1 MTGTDQRF
9 LFSDIDLARRLERA
23 EAHANAAFVEARAAV
38 DPQSGARWIE
48 AGGAYAMYDGVSSPV
63 TQTFGL
69 GLFEDATS
77 AVLDE
82 IEAFFR
88 ELGAPVCHE
97 VSPLAGVSVAALLVE
112 RGYRPVEFSSVTYR
126 GVDSGSALGLSLND
140 KIRVR
145 PIEQHEGELWA
156 QVSAKGW
163 SEDFPGV
170 TDFLLALGAISTRR
184 AHTISFLA
192 ELEGRP
198 IASGALCVHQ
208 GVALFA
214 GACTVPEARRQGAQR
229 ALMDA
234 RFRYAAEHGCDV
246 AMMGAAP
253 GSASQRNA
261 ERYGFRIAYTRTK
274 WQLSHSSA

>member
-1 MTGTDQRF
+1 MAGPDQRF

-23 EAHANAAFVEARAAV
+23 EARANAAFVEARAAV

-69 GLFEDATS
+69 GLFADATS
-77 AVLDE
+77 AVLDR

-88 ELGAPVCHE
+88 ERGAPVCHE
-97 VSPLAGVSVAALLVE
+97 VSPLAGVPLAALLAE

-126 GVDSGSALGLSLND
+126 AMDRGGALGLSLNEN
-140 KIRVR
+140 IHVR
-145 PIEQHEGELWA
+145 PVEQHEGELWA

-198 IASGALCVHQ
+198 IGAGALCVHQ

-214 GACTVPEARRQGAQR
+214 GACTIPEARRQGAQR

>member
-1 MTGTDQRF
+1 MAGTNQRF
-9 LFSDIDLARRLERA
+9 FFSDMDLARRLERA
-23 EAHANAAFVEARAAV
+23 EACANAAFVEARAEV
-38 DPQSGARWIE
+38 DPQSGAQWIE
-48 AGGAYAMYDGVSSPV
+48 AGGAYAMYDGVTSPV

-69 GLFEDATS
+69 GLFEEATS

-82 IEAFFR
+82 IETFFR
-88 ELGAPVCHE
+88 ERGAPVCHE
-97 VSPLAGVSVAALLVE
+97 VSPLAGGPLAALLAV
-112 RGYRPVEFSSVTYR
+112 RGYQPVEFTSVTYR
-126 GVDSGSALGLSLND
+126 AVDSGSVLGLSLNE
-140 KIRVR
+140 KIHVR
-145 PIEQHEGELWA
+145 PIEEGEGELWA
-156 QVSAKGW
+156 QVAARGW
-163 SEDFPGV
+163 SEDLPDLN
-170 TDFLLALGAISTRR
+170 DFLLSLGAINTRR

-192 ELEGRP
+192 DLESRP
-198 IASGALCVHQ
+198 IAAGALCVHQ

-214 GACTVPEARRQGAQR
+214 GACTIPEARRLGAQR

-253 GSASQRNA
+253 GSSSQRNA